1 MANRILSA
9 FLSLLL
15 PSILFASP
23 IPPAPNLNVKAYVLM
38 DFDSK
43 MILASSNEDLMLP
56 PASITKMMTA
66 YVAFTEL
73 KEKNISMDEEI
84 LVSEKAWKTG
94 GSKMFIEV
102 GKKVKVRDI
111 LQGVITVS
119 GNDASVALA
128 EHISGDEKT
137 FTTYMNQMATNLGLT
152 NTNYSNSTGLPNDS
166 LYTTAKDI
174 SLLSRALISEFPK
187 LYELYSTKSFQF
199 NEIYNWVEENL
210 DDECIE
216 YIVSLMMEPYEKI
229 ITPLI
234 RKMSSDEDKY
244 FNIPTNRTVQELR
257 SIIEK
262 KYSNILSINFEK
274 KQNYK
279 KFWFISKNKE
289 EPRIADRFEEE
300 GSELEQPLAIA
311 RDIKKLY
318 EKLLVSKN
326 SMRIDK
332 FLMDNS
338 ELRHV
343 VRRAFIIEKFPYSE
357 IQDNTISEST
367 IPIDM
372 LRLKLSFFGALK
384 FDPRSDKWLRICMFQ
399 GAPLPNELK
408 NYDDQWVYKTH

>member
-1 MANRILSA
+1 MINRILSA
-9 FLSLLL
+9 LLSLLL
-15 PSILFASP
+15 PIIVFASP

-111 LQGVITVS
+111 RQGVITVS

-199 NEIYNWVEENL
+199 NEIKQYSRNKLLFIDDNVDGIKTGFTKAAGYCLASSAKRGSRRLIAVVMGAPNPEVRIQASRTLLEYGFRFFETHTLFKSTTTISKARVFQGQETEVEFGVTEDATVTIPRRQKKNL
-210 DDECIE
+210 KYD
-216 YIVSLMMEPYEKI
+216 YIIDRQLTAPIKKDQTIGFMHIKLKDKI
-229 ITPLI
+229 IHTVKLTALKDVNQGSLY
-234 RKMSSDEDKY
+234 R
-244 FNIPTNRTVQELR
+244 RTLD
-257 SIIEK
+257 S
-262 KYSNILSINFEK
+262 L
-274 KQNYK
+274 
-279 KFWFISKNKE
+279 
-289 EPRIADRFEEE
+289 
-300 GSELEQPLAIA
+300 
-311 RDIKKLY
+311 
-318 EKLLVSKN
+318 
-326 SMRIDK
+326 
-332 FLMDNS
+332 LMD
-338 ELRHV
+338 L
-343 VRRAFIIEKFPYSE
+343 
-357 IQDNTISEST
+357 
-367 IPIDM
+367 
-372 LRLKLSFFGALK
+372 
-384 FDPRSDKWLRICMFQ
+384 
-399 GAPLPNELK
+399 
-408 NYDDQWVYKTH
+408 